1 MKWQF
6 SMNSYNV
13 ICMKTNDYY
22 KNNKHD
28 GPHINL
34 IISGRLYEKV
44 KKRLYKF
51 AKTKNCC
58 SETFFS
64 VRGE

>member
-1 MKWQF
+1 MIFMKWQF

-22 KNNKHD
+22 KYNKHE

-44 KKRLYKF
+44 KKDYTNSPQRKIAVQKPF
-51 AKTKNCC
+51 
-58 SETFFS
+58 
-64 VRGE
+64 

>member
-44 KKRLYKF
+44 KKDYTNSPKLKI
-51 AKTKNCC
+51 AVQKP
-58 SETFFS
+58 FFL
-64 VRGE
+64 